1 MKLSSQSVSW
11 LQVAPLGLVM
21 FGMVM
26 LPIMLMIVVSFLDY
40 GYAQVFPALLWD
52 SWAEIFESRIT
63 VDLYLKTFKFVLI
76 TWSLTLLLGFT
87 VSYFIVFHIRTARWR
102 TIFMMAC
109 AIPFWTSTLIRMI
122 SWIPFLGREGLIN
135 SLLMKLHVVSA
146 PLDYLLYSEFSILL
160 VYVHTMALMMIAPI
174 ANSMAKIEPSVIV
187 AARDAGASEW
197 RVITDIIIPLTKSG
211 VALGS
216 IFVITQVIGD
226 YLVVKQM
233 GGNQVQTVVGAISL
247 ELNAFQYPPAAA
259 KSVLML
265 AIVLALVWTILRV
278 VDIRKELA
286 R

>member
-1 MKLSSQSVSW
+1 
-11 LQVAPLGLVM
+11 M